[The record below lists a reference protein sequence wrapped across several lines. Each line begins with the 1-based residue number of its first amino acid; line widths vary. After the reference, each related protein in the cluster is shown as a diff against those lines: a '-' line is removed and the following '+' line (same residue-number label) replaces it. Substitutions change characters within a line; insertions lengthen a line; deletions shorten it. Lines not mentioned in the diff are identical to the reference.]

1 MNPILRWTMVSHA
14 IEGGRTV
21 SDSQSIEE
29 QILDVLIERGAHL
42 LDHLDNT
49 LPNVGST
56 RLLLAIDRL
65 SRAGRIAIGP
75 PRNGDYL
82 VWAVPGESP
91 VVAF

>member
-1 MNPILRWTMVSHA
+1 MTSLT
-14 IEGGRTV
+14 IERKQTV
-21 SDSQSIEE
+21 QDSEEIEE
-29 QILDVLIERGAHL
+29 EILLVLIQRGAL
-42 LDHLDNT
+42 MLDHLERT
-49 LPNVGST
+49 LPNIEGA

-91 VVAF
+91 VYVAF